1 MFVLIDLVYV
11 PVASETVSQDSEGHE
26 RLVSDT
32 ETKTDMPLY
41 DQLQN

>member
-1 MFVLIDLVYV
+1 MFVLADLVYV
-11 PVASETVSQDSEGHE
+11 PASETVSQDSEGHE

-32 ETKTDMPLY
+32 ETKTDTPLY